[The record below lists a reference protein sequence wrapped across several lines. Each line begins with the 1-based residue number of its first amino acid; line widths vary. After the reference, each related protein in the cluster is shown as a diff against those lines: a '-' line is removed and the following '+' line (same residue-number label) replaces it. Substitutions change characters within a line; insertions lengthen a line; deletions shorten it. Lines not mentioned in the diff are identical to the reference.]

1 MDVIHV
7 HVIIAALQP
16 LLDKDNDESNDPT
29 GLTTCHLKYRSR
41 KSPCLHLSS
50 KLAFNLSHSGNIVT
64 LADVFFSSREPAS
77 PIKEALPRTRQEIP
91 HPGTWEAIP
100 KAEWALHRQTSSIQ
114 IDPRFA
120 GTQRHWLSRFQTRAG
135 ALLNWELLTSVYGI
149 LRCDYGTTMSHPLL
163 HPSQVLWTGVILIS
177 HRFCIFL
184 R

>member
-41 KSPCLHLSS
+41 NFHVCTHHP
-50 KLAFNLSHSGNIVT
+50 KLAFSLSHSGNIVT

-114 IDPRFA
+114 IDPRFT
-120 GTQRHWLSRFQTRAG
+120 GPKRHWLSRFQIRAG
-135 ALLNWELLTSVYGI
+135 ASLNWEILTSVYHPA
-149 LRCDYGTTMSHPLL
+149 LRLRKHYE
-163 HPSQVLWTGVILIS
+163 PSITPSITSSLDRWYFNLS
-177 HRFCIFL
+177 
-184 R
+184 

>member
-1 MDVIHV
+1 LLQPHQIALDSMDVIHV

-114 IDPRFA
+114 IDPRFKTSLA
-120 GTQRHWLSRFQTRAG
+120 FPFPDSGRRLIELGNFDKCLPSCVAITE
-135 ALLNWELLTSVYGI
+135 AL
-149 LRCDYGTTMSHPLL
+149 
-163 HPSQVLWTGVILIS
+163 
-177 HRFCIFL
+177 
-184 R
+184 